1 MTQQPE
7 LKTDFITACLLS
19 TGERTNRTTK
29 TGQPFQTYSATLQ
42 TIDGDQVTYD
52 CTSYRDDDFE
62 KGKGQWLSI
71 LLKSKPKLDT
81 TTNSY
86 VAGAFHPPGIY
97 GAFIQ
102 TLQKEPRIGSIV
114 VPTGVSAP
122 PKPPEPKPD
131 GTQRDVV
138 ADLYPAT
145 TPDTTENFKAFET
158 RYLNFTHTVAVEGAV
173 RGHVENLALECYLQI
188 EGVHLIDVDA
198 VDIAKLV
205 KLRDRLHLEMTSV
218 PIRSNEYWHFHY
230 CGEHSVSLELSVKN
244 NRWYHAHENG
254 YHYENGE
261 FVADPDKV
269 QPQGG
274 QLP

>member
-1 MTQQPE
+1 MTQQPKPKE
-7 LKTDFITACLLS
+7 EFITACVLS
-19 TGERTNRTTK
+19 TGPRTDRVTK

-42 TIDGDQVTYD
+42 TNDGDQVVYD
-52 CTSYRDDDFE
+52 CPSYRDADFE

-71 LLKSKPKLDT
+71 LLKSNPVYDR

-86 VAGAFHPPGIY
+86 VAGAFHPASIY
-97 GAFIQ
+97 GASIQ
-102 TLQKEPRIGSIV
+102 TLQDEPRIGSIP

-131 GTQRDVV
+131 DTQRDVV
-138 ADLYPAT
+138 ADLYPAN
-145 TPDTTENFKAFET
+145 TPDTTENFRAFET

-173 RGHVENLALECYLQI
+173 RGHVENLAIECYLQI
-188 EGVHLIDVDA
+188 EGVHHTDVDQ
-198 VDIAKLV
+198 VDVAKLV

-230 CGEHSVSLELSVKN
+230 CAEHSVSLELSVKN